1 MGTTVSPGKLP
12 ARSLHVL
19 TWPLVYV
26 SLSDYITVQVPVSV
40 PIILFVAPAG
50 THGFSLLDPNAR
62 VIRQPDL
69 SARDRTREGQSDKIT
84 PTIKNGRLCQL

>member
-50 THGFSLLDPNAR
+50 THGVSLLDPNAR

-69 SARDRTREGQSDKIT
+69 YERAQHAGLGRDNLARLLRLV
-84 PTIKNGRLCQL
+84 KNGRL